1 VLFKTSKLKRYLLGI
16 FLLNTNFNRSGAL
29 MAMLRL
35 PFQKRTLESF
45 TAETVISF
53 SIHII
58 PATKKKNTISV
69 TGLGRIAWR

>member
-1 VLFKTSKLKRYLLGI
+1 MRK
-16 FLLNTNFNRSGAL
+16 FLLCSKAVGNLSYGVL

-35 PFQKRTLESF
+35 PCQKRTLENF

-58 PATKKKNTISV
+58 QATRKKNTISI
-69 TGLGRIAWR
+69 TGLGRIAWRRIK